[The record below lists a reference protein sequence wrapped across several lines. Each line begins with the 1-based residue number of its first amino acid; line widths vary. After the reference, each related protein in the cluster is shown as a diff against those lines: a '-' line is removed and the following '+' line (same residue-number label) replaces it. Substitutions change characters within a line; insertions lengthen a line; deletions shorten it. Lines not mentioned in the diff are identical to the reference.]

1 MDEVVIRSKPSE
13 AIFYYSRSGAG
24 RYGVSRRSML
34 LYPEYFVQCWR
45 TSHAREPWGGLK
57 DARHTGYVRR
67 QALTASIVEEIA
79 TILDQA
85 AGLRS
90 EIRTM
95 DCSDTFKSK
104 KFDIRVAGNV
114 RSLFPA
120 SEEIWALL
128 MKSSGF
134 EQEPLAFASSEDIDQ
149 QYAHQKS
156 FWLPDE
162 IEIDRED
169 YECPSDARDPL
180 WNY

>member
-24 RYGVSRRSML
+24 SYGVSHRSIL

-67 QALTASIVEEIA
+67 QVLQASIVEEIMA
-79 TILDQA
+79 ILDQA

-90 EIRTM
+90 EVLTM
-95 DCSDTFKSK
+95 DSSDSFESK
-104 KFDIRVAGNV
+104 KFEIRVAGDV

-120 SEEIWALL
+120 SEEIWMLL
-128 MKSSGF
+128 MKASGF
-134 EQEPLAFASSEDIDQ
+134 EQKPLAFASSEDIDQ